1 MRKFT
6 LLKIRKAETL
16 LHDIE
21 QIQKRITERAYDLFR
36 SRGAAL
42 GAALNDWLAA
52 ERQTIWKPQV
62 EVCQKDNLFVV
73 EAALAGVEPG
83 QLDIQV
89 THDTLLI
96 KADTPH
102 THPETKGIVHVCEFQ
117 PGPLF
122 RAIRFPA
129 PIDPEAVKAEYR
141 DGLLR
146 VTAAI
151 GRNSRRRRS
160 TSMRRERGE

>member
-6 LLKIRKAETL
+6 LLKTRKAETL

-21 QIQKRITERAYDLFR
+21 QIQKRITERAYDVFR
-36 SRGAAL
+36 NRGAAL

-62 EVCQKDNLFVV
+62 EICQKDNQFVI
-73 EAALAGVEPG
+73 EAALAGVEPR

-89 THDTLLI
+89 TRDTLLI

-117 PGPLF
+117 PGQLF
-122 RAIRFPA
+122 RAIKLPA

-146 VTAAI
+146 VTAAMAPQLQAKKVDV
-151 GRNSRRRRS
+151 RA
-160 TSMRRERGE
+160 T

>member
-6 LLKIRKAETL
+6 LLKTRKAETL

-36 SRGAAL
+36 NRGAAL

-52 ERQTIWKPQV
+52 ERQTIWKPPI
-62 EVCQKDNLFVV
+62 EVCQKGKQFVI
-73 EAALAGVEPG
+73 EAALAGVEPR
-83 QLDIQV
+83 QLGIQV

-117 PGPLF
+117 SGPLF

-151 GRNSRRRRS
+151 AA
-160 TSMRRERGE
+160 ERQAKKVDVHAA

>member
-1 MRKFT
+1 MRKVI
-6 LLKIRKAETL
+6 LLKTRKAETL
-16 LHDIE
+16 LDEIE
-21 QIQKRITERAYDLFR
+21 QIQKRITERAYDVFR

-42 GAALNDWLAA
+42 GGALNDWLAA

-62 EVCQKDNLFVV
+62 EVCQKDNQFVI
-73 EAALAGVEPG
+73 EAALAGVEPR

-102 THPETKGIVHVCEFQ
+102 THPETKGTVLVCEFQ
-117 PGPLF
+117 PGQLF
-122 RAIRFPA
+122 RAIRLPA

-151 GRNSRRRRS
+151 AAKPQAKKVDVQAA
-160 TSMRRERGE
+160 

>member
-6 LLKIRKAETL
+6 LLKTRKAETL

-21 QIQKRITERAYDLFR
+21 QIQKRITERAYDVFR
-36 SRGAAL
+36 NRGAAL

-62 EVCQKDNLFVV
+62 EVCQKDNRFVI
-73 EAALAGVEPG
+73 EAALAGVEPR
-83 QLDIQV
+83 QLDLQV

-122 RAIRFPA
+122 RRRKPNRTKQWA
-129 PIDPEAVKAEYR
+129 
-141 DGLLR
+141 GLKLAHVHRALR
-146 VTAAI
+146 LGMRV
-151 GRNSRRRRS
+151 RRVRLD
-160 TSMRRERGE
+160 E

>member
-1 MRKFT
+1 VRKFT
-6 LLKIRKAETL
+6 LLKTRKAETL
-16 LHDIE
+16 LHEIE
-21 QIQKRITERAYDLFR
+21 QIEKRITERAYDVFR

-62 EVCQKDNLFVV
+62 EVCQKDNQFVI
-73 EAALAGVEPG
+73 EAALAGVEPR

-122 RAIRFPA
+122 RAIEFPA

-151 GRNSRRRRS
+151 AA
-160 TSMRRERGE
+160 EQQAKKVDVHAA

>member
-1 MRKFT
+1 MRKVT
-6 LLKIRKAETL
+6 RLKTCKAETL
-16 LHDIE
+16 LHEIE
-21 QIQKRITERAYDLFR
+21 QVQKRITERAYDLFQ

-62 EVCQKDNLFVV
+62 EICQKHNQFVI
-73 EAALAGVEPG
+73 EAALAGVEPR
-83 QLDIQV
+83 QLDIPA
-89 THDTLLI
+89 TDDTLLI

-102 THPETKGIVHVCEFQ
+102 THPEIKGTVHVGEFQ
-117 PGPLF
+117 RGPLF
-122 RAIRFPA
+122 RAITFPA

-151 GRNSRRRRS
+151 AAKRQAKKVDVQPA
-160 TSMRRERGE
+160 

>member
-6 LLKIRKAETL
+6 LLKTRKAETL
-16 LHDIE
+16 RDEIE
-21 QIQKRITERAYDLFR
+21 QIQKRVTERAYDLFR
-36 SRGAAL
+36 NRGVAL
-42 GAALNDWLAA
+42 GAALNDWLVA
-52 ERQTIWKPQV
+52 ERQTIWKPPV
-62 EVCQKDNLFVV
+62 EICQKDNQFVI
-73 EAALAGVEPG
+73 EAALAGVEPR

-89 THDTLLI
+89 TRDTLLI

-117 PGPLF
+117 AGQLF
-122 RAIRFPA
+122 RAIKFPA

-151 GRNSRRRRS
+151 AAVQRAKKVDVHAA
-160 TSMRRERGE
+160 

>member
-1 MRKFT
+1 MRTFT
-6 LLKIRKAETL
+6 LLKTRTAETL
-16 LHDIE
+16 LQEIE

-36 SRGAAL
+36 NRGAAL
-42 GAALNDWLAA
+42 GTALNDWVAA
-52 ERQTIWKPQV
+52 ERQTIWKPPV
-62 EVCQKDNLFVV
+62 EVCQKDNQCVI
-73 EAALAGVEPG
+73 EAALAGVEPR

-89 THDTLLI
+89 SRDTLLI

-117 PGPLF
+117 PGQLF
-122 RAIRFPA
+122 RAITLPV

-146 VTAAI
+146 VTAALAAKPQAKKVDVHAA
-151 GRNSRRRRS
+151 
-160 TSMRRERGE
+160 

>member
-6 LLKIRKAETL
+6 LLKTRKAETL
-16 LHDIE
+16 LDEIAP
-21 QIQKRITERAYDLFR
+21 IQKRITERAYDLFL

-52 ERQTIWKPQV
+52 ERQTIWKPPV
-62 EVCQKDNLFVV
+62 EVCQKDNQFVI
-73 EAALAGVEPG
+73 EAALAGVEPR

-89 THDTLLI
+89 TRDTLLI

-117 PGPLF
+117 PGQLF
-122 RAIRFPA
+122 RAIKLPA
-129 PIDPEAVKAEYR
+129 PIDVEAVKAEYR
-141 DGLLR
+141 NGLLR

-151 GRNSRRRRS
+151 AAEQKVRKVDVQAA
-160 TSMRRERGE
+160 

>member
-6 LLKIRKAETL
+6 VLKTRKAETL

-21 QIQKRITERAYDLFR
+21 QIQKRITERAYDVFR
-36 SRGAAL
+36 NRGAAL
-42 GAALNDWLAA
+42 GAALNDWLVA
-52 ERQTIWKPQV
+52 ERQTIWKPPV
-62 EVCQKDNLFVV
+62 EICQKDNQFVI
-73 EAALAGVEPG
+73 EAALAGVEPR
-83 QLDIQV
+83 QLDIQI
-89 THDTLLI
+89 TRDTLLI

-117 PGPLF
+117 AGQLF
-122 RAIRFPA
+122 RAIKFPA

-151 GRNSRRRRS
+151 AAVQQAKKVDIQAA
-160 TSMRRERGE
+160 